1 MKRIYLSLVLALVY
15 AFATASPDIFTPEL
29 VSPANNQAGVAPNV
43 ELDWNPVVGLAGLY
57 YVVHLS
63 TDEAFTSPTE
73 FITDLSR
80 YRMAELMFGG
90 EYYWKVRAVD
100 PSGSSD
106 WSGIRKFTVV
116 TRPILRRPNQGATV
130 DCNVELQWD
139 AINGVSHFD
148 YEFDTTAAFNSPELM
163 NFSAVGTVN
172 KANAANLLFGTKYF
186 LRLRARHAND
196 TSAWSDVR
204 DVTITSTFTLRKPD
218 PGATGIAPDAELQWT
233 EVKGINKYNIYISTD
248 ENFVHYETYNAIKTA
263 TRVKPDTLNF
273 GTQYYWRMAA
283 IHSKDT
289 LISPARNFSTV
300 ATVALSAPENN
311 STNVILQPSL
321 SWTKL
326 TGVLSY
332 DLELARNIDF
342 TGTGLYKYVIN
353 ATTAAGAEQFKV
365 PVNVLD
371 SAGVFYWRVRANSS
385 RDTSDWSATWNF
397 RTVTLG
403 INDPGSINTGISIYP
418 TPASSFIN
426 IKMSSN
432 LNGQAEATLYDL
444 LGKTRISR
452 SVAVAAGQIKD
463 FDLGNMPEG
472 VYILRLQI
480 NEINAMSRVIIKR

>member
-15 AFATASPDIFTPEL
+15 AFAIASPDIYTPEL
-29 VSPANNQAGVAPNV
+29 VSPANNQGGVAPNV

-63 TDEAFTSPTE
+63 TDEAFTNPTE
-73 FITDLSR
+73 FATDLSR

-100 PSGSSD
+100 PSGSSE
-106 WSGIRKFTVV
+106 WSETRKFTVV

-139 AINGVSHFD
+139 IINGVSHFD
-148 YEFDTTAAFNSPELM
+148 YQFDTTAAFNSPELLH
-163 NFSAVGTVN
+163 FSASGAVN
-172 KANAANLLFGTKYF
+172 KANAANLLFGTKYY
-186 LRLRARHAND
+186 LRLRARHASD

-204 DVTITSTFTLRKPD
+204 DVTTLNTFALRKPD
-218 PGATGIAPDAELQWT
+218 QGATGITPDAELQWT
-233 EVKGINKYNIYISTD
+233 EIKGINKYNIFISTD
-248 ENFVHYETYNAIKTA
+248 ENFVHYETYNALKTA
-263 TRVKPDTLNF
+263 TRIKPDTLNF
-273 GTQYYWRMAA
+273 GTQYFWQMAA

-289 LISPARNFSTV
+289 LMSNVRNFTTV
-300 ATVALSAPENN
+300 ATVALAAPANN
-311 STNVILQPSL
+311 STNVILQPIL

-326 TGVLSY
+326 TGVRSY
-332 DLELARNIDF
+332 ALELARNSDF
-342 TGTGLYKYVIN
+342 TGTGLYKYSIN
-353 ATTAAGAEQFKV
+353 ATTSAGAEQFKV
-365 PVNVLD
+365 PINVLD
-371 SAGVFYWRVRANSS
+371 SAFVFYWRVRAISS

-403 INDPGSINTGISIYP
+403 INDPGSVNSGLVIYP
-418 TPASSFIN
+418 TPASNYIN
-426 IKMSSN
+426 IKMNSN

-452 SVAVAAGQIKD
+452 SVAVTSGQIKD
-463 FDLGNMPEG
+463 FDLGDMPEG

-480 NEINAMSRVIIKR
+480 NGISAMSRVIIKK